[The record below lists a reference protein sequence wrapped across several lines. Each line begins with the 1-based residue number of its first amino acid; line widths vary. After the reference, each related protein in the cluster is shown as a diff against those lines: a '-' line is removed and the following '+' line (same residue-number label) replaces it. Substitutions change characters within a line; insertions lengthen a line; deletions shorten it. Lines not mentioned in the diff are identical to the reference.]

1 MSTETNLPIDDFRA
15 QFRGEIVIP
24 ESENYDDVRA
34 IWNAMIDKR
43 PTIIARCTGVA
54 DVIAAVNF
62 GRDNGLDIAV
72 RGAGHNIAGKGTCD
86 NGLMIDL
93 SNMTNVRVDPTA
105 KRAYVSPGAL
115 LGDVDHETAAHNLV
129 VPTGINSTT
138 GIAGLTLGGG
148 MGWLT
153 RSYGMTID
161 NLVSVEIVTAKGEV
175 LKASTD
181 ENSDLFW
188 AVRGGGGNFGVV
200 TLFEFKLHDF
210 DPNILAG
217 IFVFSQ
223 DEAESVLKSHRD
235 FVDAAPDALSLW
247 TVLRKAPPLPFL
259 SEEHH
264 GKDVVIMPFCY
275 NGDPNEGEKLIASV
289 RNYGTILGE
298 HVGVMP
304 FRNWQQA
311 FDPLLTAGM
320 RNYWKSHDF
329 DELKDGALEAVIDY
343 AGRLPSGHSEIFIAS
358 IGGASAKIS
367 SGATAYSNRDA
378 RFVLNVH
385 TRWETP
391 EEDELCVAWARDF
404 FEATK
409 PFATGGVYVNFL
421 SEGESDRIANAYGT
435 NYARLAE
442 IKRQYDPENLFRIN
456 QNIKPN

>member
-1 MSTETNLPIDDFRA
+1 MLPD
-15 QFRGEIVIP
+15 
-24 ESENYDDVRA
+24 SENYDETRA

-43 PTIIARCTGVA
+43 PAIIARCTGVA

-62 GRDNGLDIAV
+62 GRDNGLAIAV
-72 RGAGHNIAGKGTCD
+72 RGAGHNIAGKATCD
-86 NGLMIDL
+86 DGLMIDL
-93 SNMTNVRVDPTA
+93 SKMTNVRVDASA
-105 KRAYVSPGAL
+105 KRAYASPGAL

-148 MGWLT
+148 IGWLT

-175 LKASTD
+175 LNASAD

-188 AVRGGGGNFGVV
+188 AVRGGGGNFGIV

-210 DPNILAG
+210 DPNLFAG
-217 IFVFSQ
+217 IIVFSL
-223 DEAESVLKSHRD
+223 DEADSVLKSYRD
-235 FVDAAPDALSLW
+235 LADTAPEALSIW
-247 TVLRKAPPLPFL
+247 AILRKAPPLPFL
-259 SEEHH
+259 PEEHH
-264 GKDVVIMPFCY
+264 GKDVVALPFCY
-275 NGDPNEGEKLIASV
+275 NGDPSEGEKLIAPV
-289 RNYGTILGE
+289 RDFGTVLGE
-298 HVGVMP
+298 YVAVMP
-304 FRNWQQA
+304 FNNWQQI
-311 FDPLLTAGM
+311 FDPLLVAGA

-329 DELKDGALEAVIDY
+329 DELKDSTLEAVVKY
-343 AGRLPSGHSEIFIAS
+343 ADKLPSIHSEIFIAA
-358 IGGASAKIS
+358 IGGAGAKIS

-385 TRWETP
+385 TRWETAA
-391 EEDELCVAWARDF
+391 EDEYCVEWSRDF

-409 PFATGGVYVNFL
+409 AYATGGVYVNFL
-421 SEGESDRIANAYGT
+421 SEDESDRIANAYGA

-442 IKRQYDPENLFRIN
+442 IKRQYDPENLFHIN